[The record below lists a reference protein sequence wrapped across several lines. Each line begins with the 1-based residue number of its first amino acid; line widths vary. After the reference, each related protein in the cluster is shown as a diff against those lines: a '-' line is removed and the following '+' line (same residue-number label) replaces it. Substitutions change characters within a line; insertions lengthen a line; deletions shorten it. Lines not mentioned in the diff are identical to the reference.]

1 LPGQARDGNRS
12 AVSAEPNVSV
22 VMPTYNRRAG
32 LNRALDAL
40 DAQELTGQKFEVIVV
55 NDGSTDGTR
64 PWLDTQRRSYELRAI
79 HQENSGPAR
88 ARNAGVEA
96 ARAPL
101 ILFLD
106 DDIEPSRGLIR
117 EHLASHE
124 GDGELVVMGPMASLP
139 SYGQAW
145 VAWEQAKLESQYTA
159 MTRGDW
165 EPTFRQFWTG
175 NASLRREHVQA
186 VGGFNPEFLRAEDVE
201 LGHRLHRRGLKFRFN
216 PRASGLHHAQRS
228 LASWERMH
236 QSYGELEVR
245 IFGMWDEDKLIA
257 VLGENWARLH
267 PATRWLVRQGLTS
280 PRRHAALKT
289 VLRRWLELGDK
300 LARPMPSEHVCSLLA
315 NLIYWH
321 ASVQALGRARSER
334 VFQHAEEVARR
345 AA

>member
-1 LPGQARDGNRS
+1 MAPS
-12 AVSAEPNVSV
+12 VSV
-22 VMPTYNRRAG
+22 VVPTYNRQLALGRV
-32 LNRALDAL
+32 LDAL
-40 DAQELTGQKFEVIVV
+40 DAQALDDGFEVVVV

-64 PWLDTQRRSYELRAI
+64 GWLDAQRRSYELRAI

-88 ARNAGVEA
+88 ARNAGVDA

-106 DDIEPSRGLIR
+106 DDVEPSRELIR

-124 GDGELVVMGPMASLP
+124 RDPDLVVMGPMASLP
-139 SYGQAW
+139 SYRQAW
-145 VAWEQAKLESQYTA
+145 VAWEQAKLERQYTA

-175 NASLRREHVQA
+175 NASVRREHVQA
-186 VGGFNPEFLRAEDVE
+186 AGGFNPEFLRAEDVE

-216 PRASGLHHAQRS
+216 PRARGLHHAQRS

-245 IFGMWDEDKLIA
+245 IFSMWDEAKLIQ
-257 VLGENWARLH
+257 VLGDNWARLH
-267 PATRWLVRQGLTS
+267 PGTRWLVRQCLDN
-280 PRRHAALKT
+280 PRRREALKL
-289 VLRRWLELGDK
+289 VLRRWLELGER
-300 LARPMPSEHVCSLLA
+300 LGRTMPSEHVCSLLA

-321 ASVQALGRARSER
+321 ASVEALGRKRAEG
-334 VFQHAEEVARR
+334 VFRRAEEASRR